1 MFLNDTVVG
10 QIVRGEIEKIH
21 IPQNPEDVS
30 VRLFEVKDGDIIME
44 EQIQSVYRIVN
55 GKKVNLFSFTQSIP
69 VQSANDLQTEC
80 RIIVKRIEPDEENGV
95 WVIHFKKVKDRK
107 KTAQI
112 YDMIAP

>member
-44 EQIQSVYRIVN
+44 EQIQSVYRVVD

-69 VQSANDLQTEC
+69 VQSANDLQVEC
-80 RIIVKRIEPDEENGV
+80 RILVKRIEPDDENKV
-95 WVIHFKKVKDRK
+95 WVIHFKKIKNRK
-107 KTAQI
+107 KTA
-112 YDMIAP
+112 